1 MKEKKDMILYGAF
14 CIFFLFLIFHYW
26 DLGISWLGVLFS
38 VIQPLLLG
46 CAAAYILNLIMN
58 FYERSILKNWKRKAS
73 SKRGLA
79 ILFAIITFF
88 AIFILVI
95 GTILPELK
103 SCMNIL
109 FSSIPTIWQ
118 QILDFINETP
128 EIQELLPY
136 VSNIQIDPQK
146 LLSPLFSWITSGLGA
161 SIFGYISS
169 AVSIIFNLFVMLVF
183 AIYLLAG
190 KEWLG
195 KQFHRLLDTYLHRP
209 VIKEKILYVLHTLD
223 HSFHQFIVGQ
233 CTEAVILGTLCII
246 GMLILRLP
254 YAVMIGVLIGAT
266 ALIPI
271 FGAYIGGIIG
281 TIMIITVSPFKA
293 VVFLIFL
300 VILQQ
305 FENQLIYPKV
315 VGTSIGLP
323 GIFVFSAVMV
333 GGGLF
338 GVIGVL
344 LGIPFTAALY
354 QLLKQDLKQKEIERN
369 NIPKENADT

>member
-1 MKEKKDMILYGAF
+1 MKEKKDILRYGAF
-14 CIFFLFLIFHYW
+14 CIFVLFLIFHYW
-26 DLGISWLGVLFS
+26 DLGITFLGVLFS

-46 CAAAYILNLIMN
+46 CAAAYILNLIMS
-58 FYERSILKNWKRKAS
+58 FYERTLLKNWKKTDS
-73 SKRGLA
+73 GKRALA
-79 ILFAIITFF
+79 ILLAIITLF
-88 AIFILVI
+88 AILLLII

-103 SCMNIL
+103 SCMDIL
-109 FSSIPTIWQ
+109 ISSIPAVWQ
-118 QILDFINETP
+118 QILDFINQTP

-136 VSNIQIDPQK
+136 VSNIQIDPHK
-146 LLSPLFSWITSGLGA
+146 LLSPIVSWITSGLGA
-161 SIFGYISS
+161 SIFSYISS

-190 KEWLG
+190 KEWLA
-195 KQFHRLLDTYLHRP
+195 KQCNRLLDVYLHRP
-209 VIKEKILYVLHTLD
+209 SIKAKIFYVINTLD

-233 CTEAVILGTLCII
+233 CTEAIILGTLCMI
-246 GMLILRLP
+246 GMFILQLP
-254 YAVMIGVLIGAT
+254 YAMMIGVLIGAT

-271 FGAYIGGIIG
+271 FGAYIGGAIG
-281 TIMIITVSPFKA
+281 TIMIITISPLKA
-293 VVFLIFL
+293 VIFLVFL

-323 GIFVFSAVMV
+323 GIFVFSAVMI

-344 LGIPFTAALY
+344 LGIPFTAAVY
-354 QLLKQDLKQKEIERN
+354 QLIKQDLRQKEMKLNKTQKQKN
-369 NIPKENADT
+369 